1 MQAAPAL
8 VGHVFSERSRV
19 ASQGGAGSATCAW
32 PLIGRM
38 EENDF
43 AYNHWLHGQQVAQA
57 GAGKLVLLP
66 TGGNIG
72 HSHAGSPAIT
82 EW

>member
-8 VGHVFSERSRV
+8 VGHVFSECSRV
-19 ASQGGAGSATCAW
+19 ASQGAAGSVTCAW

-43 AYNHWLHGQQVAQA
+43 SYNHWLYGRQVAQV
-57 GAGKLVLLP
+57 GARKLFLLL
-66 TGGNIG
+66 TSGSIG

>member
-8 VGHVFSERSRV
+8 VGHVFSECSRV
-19 ASQGGAGSATCAW
+19 ASQGGAGSVTCAW

-38 EENDF
+38 VEIEF

-57 GAGKLVLLP
+57 GAVKLFLLP
-66 TGGNIG
+66 TSGSIG
-72 HSHAGSPAIT
+72 HSHAGSSAIT